1 MGPYRQFGQKGHYG
15 QNGTL
20 WTKWDIMDKMGQDCQ
35 YGQNGT
41 IWTKWDIMDKIG
53 PNWILLTKWDKME
66 QN

>member
-1 MGPYRQFGQKGHYG
+1 MGPYRQFGQKGHNG

-20 WTKWDIMDKMGQDCQ
+20 WTK
-35 YGQNGT
+35 YV
-41 IWTKWDIMDKIG
+41 G